1 MEIKDLTNNEL
12 YSLLKM
18 GDLLTA
24 KYFRESNINKKSE
37 MEYITISNIMNNL
50 YQEANKRLTNLT

>member
-50 YQEANKRLTNLT
+50 YQEANKRLTNLK

>member
-1 MEIKDLTNNEL
+1 MKIKELTNNEL

-24 KYFRESNINKKSE
+24 KYFRESNINKQSE
-37 MEYITISNIMNNL
+37 IEYVNMSNIMNKL
-50 YQEANKRLTNLT
+50 YNEANKRLNNLK